1 MEQVVR
7 ALRANPLL
15 VTALVAITLVCFV
28 HPALGLFILLFSH
41 ALCCHNALCGEAKE
55 GLTMKWRGGR
65 PQSGSALTHS
75 FVGG

>member
-1 MEQVVR
+1 MS
-7 ALRANPLL
+7 L
-15 VTALVAITLVCFV
+15 FV
-28 HPALGLFILLFSH
+28 ISGS
-41 ALCCHNALCGEAKE
+41 EAKE